1 MLPPL
6 IARWTAPSTPLFF
19 MPPLVLVSICTGPW
33 SHASSPDSA
42 TIRSPGV
49 RPTWSTGV
57 VPPLTSYCTA
67 ASLLGR
73 AIVPRRPAR
82 VKQVLA
88 CPRRTCPAP
97 DPGPVRN
104 RHRIAPPMTTAAQKH
119 VTDARD
125 ALDRRDH
132 PQCLL
137 LVRAGFA
144 ASPSNEDLEELLA
157 VTRELSQGRSSV
169 AAQARPL
176 VAGLEGALRSRRQ
189 VPPTPPQP
197 EYLDE
202 LIAAVRGYLDDGRE
216 TLAVTLL
223 DDEIAE
229 AAARRDAD
237 HLSALRQRLGGL
249 ANPPEAIASRT
260 ARVDDEV
267 ERIRW
272 AEKRAGSTGG
282 APTAES
288 T

>member
-1 MLPPL
+1 
-6 IARWTAPSTPLFF
+6 
-19 MPPLVLVSICTGPW
+19 
-33 SHASSPDSA
+33 
-42 TIRSPGV
+42 
-49 RPTWSTGV
+49 
-57 VPPLTSYCTA
+57 
-67 ASLLGR
+67 
-73 AIVPRRPAR
+73 
-82 VKQVLA
+82 
-88 CPRRTCPAP
+88 
-97 DPGPVRN
+97 
-104 RHRIAPPMTTAAQKH
+104 MTTAAQKH

-288 T
+288 TPRAAPKATPRHVTPSPPPYRYESESTNGLAIASLVLGIVWIYGLGSILALVFGYIAKGQIDDGGGRQGGRGMAIAGIVLGWIGVAGIVLFLILGLALLPSWG